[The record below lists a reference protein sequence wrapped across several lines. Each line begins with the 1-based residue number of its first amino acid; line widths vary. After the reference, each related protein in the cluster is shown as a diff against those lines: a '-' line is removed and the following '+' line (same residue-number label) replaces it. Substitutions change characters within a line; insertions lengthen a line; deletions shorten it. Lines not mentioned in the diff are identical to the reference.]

1 MRVII
6 ADDSAF
12 IRDRLQDVL
21 QSFRQVEIVGV
32 FNNGTETLKALQTL
46 NPDLAIVDIKMP
58 GMSGLEVLKRIRN
71 EGNLLRFIIL
81 TFHATDDYRQ
91 LAMEEG
97 ADYFFSKVDDFE
109 KVEEVIKEMVKENSK

>member
-21 QSFRQVEIVGV
+21 QSFIQVEIVGV
-32 FNNGTETLKALQTL
+32 FDNGAETLKALQIL
-46 NPDLAIVDIKMP
+46 KPDLAIVDIKMP

-109 KVEEVIKEMVKENSK
+109 KVEEVIKEMVNENSK

>member
-21 QSFRQVEIVGV
+21 QSFIQVEIVGV
-32 FNNGTETLKALQTL
+32 FDNGIETLKALQIL
-46 NPDLAIVDIKMP
+46 KPDLAIVDIKMP
-58 GMSGLEVLKRIRN
+58 GMSGLEVLKRIRK

-91 LAMEEG
+91 LAMDEG
-97 ADYFFSKVDDFE
+97 ANYFFSKVDDFE
-109 KVEEVIKEMVKENSK
+109 KVEEVINEMVNKNSK

>member
-21 QSFRQVEIVGV
+21 QSFIQVEIVGV

-58 GMSGLEVLKRIRN
+58 GMTGLEVLKRIRN
-71 EGNLLRFIIL
+71 EGNSLRFIIL

-109 KVEEVIKEMVKENSK
+109 KVEEVINEMVNENSK